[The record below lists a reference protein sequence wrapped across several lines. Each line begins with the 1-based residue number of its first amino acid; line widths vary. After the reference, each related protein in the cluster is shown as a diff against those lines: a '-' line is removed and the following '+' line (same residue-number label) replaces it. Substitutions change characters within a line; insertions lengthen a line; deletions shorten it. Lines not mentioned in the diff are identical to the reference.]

1 MRMVTLDLGPIWKM
15 QLLQTFLEER
25 GVPSFVPD
33 ANLKTID
40 PTVTGT
46 LSFDARLEVPEDR
59 LTDARAALAEAEE
72 ELAELRTVSLDEQA
86 MAAPLAETV
95 EDGAPAVEAFSERER
110 LVDPGTAEREDL
122 EALGLRLRWAA
133 LMPWTH
139 PFALLHGWRYFRA
152 LARGVPAPRGHGL
165 NLGALGLMVAS
176 WVVLVELVRER
187 FS

>member
-33 ANLKTID
+33 ANLKTMD
-40 PTVTGT
+40 PTITGT
-46 LSFDARLEVPEDR
+46 LAFDARLEVPEER
-59 LTDARAALAEAEE
+59 LAEARAALVEAEA

-86 MAAPLAETV
+86 LAETR
-95 EDGAPAVEAFSERER
+95 EDGTPAPGAFAERER

-176 WVVLVELVRER
+176 WVVLVELARER